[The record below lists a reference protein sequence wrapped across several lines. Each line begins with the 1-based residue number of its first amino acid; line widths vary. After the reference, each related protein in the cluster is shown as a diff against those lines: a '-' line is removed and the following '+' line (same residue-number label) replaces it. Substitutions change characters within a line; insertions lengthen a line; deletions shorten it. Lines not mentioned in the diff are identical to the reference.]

1 MGQEAASS
9 NKEEIRARIRAR
21 RRDREYDPAV
31 AAAIAEHVTDI
42 DEIAAA
48 AKRHAV
54 IACYVSR
61 SEEPDSSLVRQALHA
76 LGAQVVV
83 PRIDGTELHWCFDD
97 PQAQWTT
104 NSLGIQEP
112 QGPSAHVQPEIFI
125 VPALAIDHDGHRVGQ
140 GGGFYDRALTGAGNP
155 LVIALVFEDE
165 VLASVPHEPHDQPV
179 DIAVTQARVRWFS
192 MPD

>member
-1 MGQEAASS
+1 MSQEAASS

-31 AAAIAEHVTDI
+31 AAAIAEHVTDL
-42 DEIAAA
+42 DEISEA

-61 SEEPDSSLVRQALHA
+61 PEEPDSSLVRQALHA
-76 LGAQVVV
+76 HGAQVVV
-83 PRIDGTELHWCFDD
+83 PRIEGTELQWCFDD
-97 PQAQWTT
+97 PQADWAT

-112 QGPSAHVQPEIFI
+112 QGSSAHLQPEIFI
-125 VPALAIDHDGHRVGQ
+125 VPALAIDHEGHRVGQ
-140 GGGFYDRALTGAGNP
+140 GGGFYDRALAEAGNP

-165 VLASVPHEPHDQPV
+165 VLTSVPHEPHDKPV

>member
-9 NKEEIRARIRAR
+9 IKKEIRARNRAR

-31 AAAIAEHVTDI
+31 AAAIAEHVLDI
-42 DEIAAA
+42 DNIAEA

-61 SEEPDSSLVRQALHA
+61 PEEPDSSLVRQALHA
-76 LGAQVVV
+76 HGAQVVV
-83 PRIDGTELHWCFDD
+83 PRINGTELQWCFDD
-97 PQAQWTT
+97 PQAQWAT
-104 NSLGIQEP
+104 NSHGIEEP
-112 QGPSAHVQPEIFI
+112 VGAPAHVAPEIFI
-125 VPALAIDHDGHRVGQ
+125 IPALAIDHEGHRIGQ
-140 GGGFYDRALTGAGNP
+140 GGGFYDRALAEAGSP

-165 VLASVPHEPHDQPV
+165 VLPSVPHEEHDRDV